1 MTGQKM
7 TIRVPKST
15 MKKIKQIRASQKKPS
30 VKALAPAIKRIQLN
44 QCETQRKSWYFGANA
59 TPGIIQL
66 GHNVARYYPTLY
78 ATKQGITN
86 ASGAMPDVQNPGP
99 FFAGARV
106 GNEIIPKG
114 ISIKLQLDNVTGITH
129 DGHPPDVT
137 DVNALHYR
145 IIVFEYDSHIHESDV
160 TDSLLFQGLHG
171 QGVDNVQRT
180 LDSIATNRVK
190 VLKQYIVTQG
200 LTTGSTVKN
209 YYIKLNKGKMRY
221 LDNNSVTPQG
231 RDCAIA
237 LLACGNQTITQGKHV
252 ANASMAVKFTY
263 KDP

>member
-44 QCETQRKSWYFGANA
+44 QCETQRKSWYFGARA
-59 TPGIIQL
+59 TPGIIPL
-66 GHNVARYYPTLY
+66 ANNITKYYPTLY
-78 ATKQGITN
+78 ATKQGISN
-86 ASGAMPDVQNPGP
+86 ASGAMPDVENPGP
-99 FFAGARV
+99 FYAGARV

-114 ISIKLQLDNVTGITH
+114 ISIKLQLDNITNPVTA
-129 DGHPPDVT
+129 V
-137 DVNALHYR
+137 HYR
-145 IIVFEYDSHIHESDV
+145 IVVFEYDSHIHESDV
-160 TDSLLFQGLHG
+160 KDSLFWQGLHG

-180 LDSIATNRVK
+180 LDNIATNRVK
-190 VLKQYIVTQG
+190 VLKQFIVTQG

-209 YYIKLNKGKMRY
+209 YYIKLKKGKMRY
-221 LDNNSVTPQG
+221 LGNNSVTPQG

-237 LLACGNQTITQGKHV
+237 LLAVGNQNVDQNVHI
-252 ANASMAVKFTY
+252 ANASMAVKFLY